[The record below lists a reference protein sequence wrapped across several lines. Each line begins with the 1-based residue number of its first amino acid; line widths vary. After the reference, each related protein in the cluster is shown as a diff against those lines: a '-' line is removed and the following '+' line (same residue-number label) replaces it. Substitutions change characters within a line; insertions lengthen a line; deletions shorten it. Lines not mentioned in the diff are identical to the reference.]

1 MRTSASVREPAVA
14 GQFYESDPGILRT
27 GIEKMFASA
36 GTGQKKTGCGNVQA
50 VIVPHAGYVYSGRT
64 AARTIKTAEGA
75 SYGRAVVI
83 APSHMFPFEG
93 IAASSFKSYKTPLGM
108 IDIDTET
115 VGRLVESKNSYISEM
130 TEAHIPEHS
139 LEVELP
145 FLQVMFPGIRIIP
158 FVCGHI
164 DSDSAGEIAESL
176 SSLLIPEN
184 LWVISSDFTH
194 FGRSFGYKPF
204 SDNIPEKLK
213 ELDMGAVE
221 RIIDLD
227 FKGFSDYVQ
236 KTKATICGANPI
248 RILLKTLALLSASGT
263 VFEPEL
269 VEYATSG
276 ELTGDYSHC
285 VSYAGISIHRKP
297 GT

>member
-1 MRTSASVREPAVA
+1 MRTSASIREPAVA
-14 GQFYESDPGILRT
+14 GQFYESDPKALRS
-27 GIEKMFASA
+27 GIEEMFASA
-36 GTGQKKTGCGNVQA
+36 GSPQRKPGRIVQA

-64 AARTIKTAEGA
+64 AARTIRTAEGTA
-75 SYGRAVVI
+75 YRKAVVI
-83 APSHMFPFEG
+83 SPSHTFPFEG
-93 IAASSFKSYKTPLGM
+93 IVASSFKSYRTPLGTM
-108 IDIDTET
+108 DIDTET
-115 VGRLVESKNSYISEM
+115 VERLVKSKNNYISEM

-145 FLQVMFPGIRIIP
+145 FLQVMFPDIKLIP

-164 DSDSAGEIAESL
+164 EPDSAAEIAESL
-176 SSLLIPEN
+176 SGLLVPGN

-204 SDNIPEKLK
+204 SDDIPAKLK
-213 ELDMGAVE
+213 ELDMGAVD
-221 RIIDLD
+221 RIVNLD
-227 FKGFSDYVQ
+227 FNGFSGYVE

-248 RILLKTLALLSASGT
+248 RILLKTLELLSGKGT

-269 VEYATSG
+269 VEYTTSG

-285 VSYAGISIHRKP
+285 VSYAGISIHRKT